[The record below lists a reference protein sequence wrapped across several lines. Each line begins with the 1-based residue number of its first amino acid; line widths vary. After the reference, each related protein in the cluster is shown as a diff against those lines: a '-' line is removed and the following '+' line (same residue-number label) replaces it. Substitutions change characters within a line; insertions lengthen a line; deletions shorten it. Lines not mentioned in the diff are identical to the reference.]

1 MDQELLNMLSM
12 QYMIDSRGIIRSLG
26 KFEDEHL
33 STAYYWNMSMDGC
46 AEELSYEDGS
56 PTVYILEIEPDE
68 RGAFGFAND
77 ATHFAMTE
85 SDNGFVSG
93 DTWNQARY
101 DQFLADYAATQESE
115 EGEE

>member
-1 MDQELLNMLSM
+1 MDWNTLETVLSTYSVD
-12 QYMIDSRGIIRSLG
+12 QRGIITDCG

-85 SDNGFVSG
+85 CENVFVSG
-93 DTWNQARY
+93 DSWSQARY
-101 DQFLADYAATQESE
+101 DQYVADYAAMQDEEE
-115 EGEE
+115 EG